1 MKCSEL
7 LVRDEGERKSKDARD
22 AGKFG
27 PNGDDGPRA
36 SATPK
41 LANLMSQDSHKGSR
55 HQVP

>member
-1 MKCSEL
+1 M
-7 LVRDEGERKSKDARD
+7 RDARIARD
-22 AGKFG
+22 ANRFG